1 MPGSQARGGGN
12 WGARDG
18 TWGTCR
24 EKGAGRTQ
32 KPGFWSSSKS
42 EFQGLY
48 PPSSSSSVSGR
59 RGKEGAGEG
68 IRPWVE
74 SPCSQMDTF
83 GARQTYEQGERDLVL
98 HRSWRGLRGV
108 RRLWGSGWGGS
119 WGCMTP
125 SFAVTPY
132 TVRMTTAFLFILFTL
147 GGALTKGPR
156 FLINTAAL

>member
-1 MPGSQARGGGN
+1 MPGSQAQEGN
-12 WGARDG
+12 
-18 TWGTCR
+18 CR
-24 EKGAGRTQ
+24 EEGAGRTQ
-32 KPGFWSSSKS
+32 KPGFWNSSKS
-42 EFQGLY
+42 EFQDLY
-48 PPSSSSSVSGR
+48 PPSSSSSLSGR

-74 SPCSQMDTF
+74 SPYSHLGPGRHMN
-83 GARQTYEQGERDLVL
+83 RERDLVL

-132 TVRMTTAFLFILFTL
+132 TVSMTTAFLFILFTL
-147 GGALTKGPR
+147 GRALTKGPR